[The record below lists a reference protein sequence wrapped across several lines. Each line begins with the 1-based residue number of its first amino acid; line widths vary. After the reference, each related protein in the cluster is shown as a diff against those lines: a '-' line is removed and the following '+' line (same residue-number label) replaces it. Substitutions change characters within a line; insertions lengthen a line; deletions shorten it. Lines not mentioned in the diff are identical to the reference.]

1 MALQYQLNKAHEQAK
16 LKEEAERAR
25 EEALIRRRVT
35 LQQRREQV
43 SLKRQRINET
53 KAYQDRFDNLV
64 VRVRDRVD
72 TLDFKAIDAPIE
84 VINAAEAVAA
94 HSFILHTL
102 KRTDSFT
109 ALQKSLRDT
118 DAKKATAHVQQAATS
133 LWQQLERLPDNQDK
147 VEVLTQINERFEHVP
162 AITIGAATLTQTVT
176 DQLQKTKRAIQAQE
190 QTQTRRYSSPRP
202 F

>member
-1 MALQYQLNKAHEQAK
+1 VRN
-16 LKEEAERAR
+16 
-25 EEALIRRRVT
+25 RVNT
-35 LQQRREQV
+35 L
-43 SLKRQRINET
+43 
-53 KAYQDRFDNLV
+53 Y
-64 VRVRDRVD
+64 
-72 TLDFKAIDAPIE
+72 FKAIDAPIE

-94 HSFILHTL
+94 QAFIFTAL

-118 DAKKATAHVQQAATS
+118 DAKKSAAQVRKVATS

-162 AITIGAATLTQTVT
+162 AITIDAATLTQTVT
-176 DQLQKTKRAIQAQE
+176 DHLQKTKSAIQAQE
-190 QTQTRRYSSPRP
+190 QAQTRRYSSPRP